1 MQVDIL
7 FFNDKKSITFKE
19 IKNILCNISGISI
32 NSDTLNFDE
41 KDISYNL
48 KLSTNRKYVYLIL
61 ELEGKNRVNASVL
74 SAVKDLIR
82 KGEHRSGYKIV
93 ISYDESSIYFNEKLF
108 SFISEHESLLRNLIY
123 LILIDTFGSSWVQQT
138 LNENKQ
144 SEFKNNLRGSK
155 LIERGLEAFSYQEYI
170 SFLFDQRP
178 NKFTNDFIDKAI
190 EDIKTATEINK
201 DKILVFLNNNKS
213 YSLWESSFS
222 GIEYGEAEKDIRLI
236 RDVRNGV
243 MHNKEITENE
253 FDVNKKIIRKS
264 TKGLK
269 DALNYVKSEHR
280 REIKPREVLLSLG
293 ETLENMGKQ
302 YATLVKPMIDVVKII
317 SESVSKAQNFSG
329 INFAQTLQ
337 SNIKNVTSSFSALS
351 QNTELLD
358 SIKIMQQLYK
368 NSNPKIVIPRIN
380 MPSMYFSPGL
390 MNPGLPGSPINPL
403 VDGEVEGE
411 DSDVSEED
419 IDSHDRSGLQDQ

>member
-19 IKNILCNISGISI
+19 IKNILCNISGISL

-144 SEFKNNLRGSK
+144 SEFKNNLKGSK

-170 SFLFDQRP
+170 SFLLTRDL
-178 NKFTNDFIDKAI
+178 TNLLTILL
-190 EDIKTATEINK
+190 IK
-201 DKILVFLNNNKS
+201 L
-213 YSLWESSFS
+213 
-222 GIEYGEAEKDIRLI
+222 
-236 RDVRNGV
+236 
-243 MHNKEITENE
+243 
-253 FDVNKKIIRKS
+253 
-264 TKGLK
+264 
-269 DALNYVKSEHR
+269 
-280 REIKPREVLLSLG
+280 
-293 ETLENMGKQ
+293 
-302 YATLVKPMIDVVKII
+302 
-317 SESVSKAQNFSG
+317 
-329 INFAQTLQ
+329 
-337 SNIKNVTSSFSALS
+337 
-351 QNTELLD
+351 
-358 SIKIMQQLYK
+358 
-368 NSNPKIVIPRIN
+368 
-380 MPSMYFSPGL
+380 
-390 MNPGLPGSPINPL
+390 
-403 VDGEVEGE
+403 
-411 DSDVSEED
+411 
-419 IDSHDRSGLQDQ
+419 